1 MVRSSFSI
9 LFFIRESKAR
19 RNGSVTIEDMIT
31 VNAERC
37 SFSTGKQV
45 AIEKW
50 DKNKQQVRGKDEET
64 VSLNN
69 YLKAVKAKLYGKEA
83 ELLDRG
89 FVITAQLLYDAY
101 FDK

>member
-19 RNGSVTIEDMIT
+19 RNGSVTIEAMIT
-31 VNAERC
+31 VNGERC

-50 DKNKQQVRGKDEET
+50 EIGRASCRERV
-64 VSLNN
+64 
-69 YLKAVKAKLYGKEA
+69 
-83 ELLDRG
+83 
-89 FVITAQLLYDAY
+89 
-101 FDK
+101 